1 MGKITLKIGEIK
13 RRTKKIGAF
22 PSDDSAMRLA
32 GSIIMDINEEYVTGR
47 KYINT
52 YIRLSIVIFY
62 LQFND
67 HYAYLL

>member
-22 PSDDSAMRLA
+22 PYDDSAMRLA

-47 KYINT
+47 KYINREKSAKSKVIYNLQKIM
-52 YIRLSIVIFY
+52 YI
-62 LQFND
+62 
-67 HYAYLL
+67 